1 MATWPEARG
10 ASGGAWFG
18 RGCRVLGDGLRSFCN
33 LRVPGRWVRFVWSG
47 AIGFVL
53 RILVGGGV
61 RFGSFCIVGWVGGW
75 GGFVWPGA
83 VGFVLTNRG
92 WWRCAVRFV
101 WQLWV
106 LGALPW
112 VRLALGGWVRFH
124 KSWLVAVCGPVR
136 LAIVG
141 AWALGR
147 FVWPGAGWVRFDGS
161 GFPTFSVDVH
171 PFRLPCRT

>member
-61 RFGSFCIVGWVGGW
+61 RSGSFGNCGVWALL
-75 GGFVWPGA
+75 GFVWPGA
-83 VGFVLTNRG
+83 VGFVLRILVGGGVRSGSFGNC
-92 WWRCAVRFV
+92 RC
-101 WQLWV
+101 
-106 LGALPW
+106 LGAGS
-112 VRLALGGWVRFH
+112 VRLAWGD
-124 KSWLVAVCGPVR
+124 
-136 LAIVG
+136 
-141 AWALGR
+141 
-147 FVWPGAGWVRFDGS
+147 WVRFDKS
-161 GFPTFSVDVH
+161 
-171 PFRLPCRT
+171 